1 MADPQVVAISQWVW
15 TKVATNITTGTVHRL
30 NTLVDYYQTYRDTGG
45 SAPSAPTVGTV
56 PTEAVKMFNSKA
68 FEDTEYTTGID
79 VYIMGGSRSQS
90 SNIGSVRVDL

>member
-15 TKVATNITTGTVHRL
+15 TKVATNIVTGTVHRL

-45 SAPSAPTVGTV
+45 SVPIAPTVGTV
-56 PTEAVKMFNSKA
+56 PTEAVKMFSAKA
-68 FEDTEYTTGID
+68 FEDIEYTTGID
-79 VYIMGGSRSQS
+79 VYIMGASRSES